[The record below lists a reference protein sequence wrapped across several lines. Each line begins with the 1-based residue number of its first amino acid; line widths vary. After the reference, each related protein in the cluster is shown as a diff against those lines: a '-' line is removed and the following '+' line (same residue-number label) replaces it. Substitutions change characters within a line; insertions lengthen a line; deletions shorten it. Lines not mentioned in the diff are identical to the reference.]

1 MMKVC
6 ELLAAGAA
14 DDEGGGGGGVDL
26 GVSVANVLRRG
37 ATVWRRA
44 AGRAAA
50 WVY

>member
-37 ATVWRRA
+37 ATVCRRT